1 MTTRLESAVTRE
13 TSLEVDRRAVNVTLM
28 PADPARAAPVALE
41 LHLKGTQQRRLIP
54 LHILVDAIWPPKI
67 KKNAAAA
74 APETGALNLDREQL
88 DVLVRM
94 LASFKR

>member
-67 KKNAAAA
+67 KKNAAA
-74 APETGALNLDREQL
+74 PETGALNLDREQL

>member
-13 TSLEVDRRAVNVTLM
+13 TSLEVDRRAVNITLM

-54 LHILVDAIWPPKI
+54 LHVLVDAVWPPKI
-67 KKNAAAA
+67 RKAAAAA
-74 APETGALNLDREQL
+74 APDAGELNLDRGQL

-94 LASFKR
+94 LAAFKR